1 MNRKL
6 LTVFLL
12 ASLPLAAWTKGDNT
26 EESSINEMQ
35 RGVFNHVGIYLGPGS
50 EGINFGVS
58 ACVTSYLELSAGMSI
73 VPSIKLSDEV
83 DVDLPYHEISEEHWS
98 HIIGNSETDM
108 NVDFART
115 TFDVKASFYPWG
127 GKSKF
132 CIVTGLSFGG
142 KELAKISAFSD
153 LAHNVKKA
161 LPQINVTSDFEDY
174 EFSYDNQGNL
184 KAEIRGYAVRPY
196 LGIGIGRM
204 IPSRRV
210 GFRFDFG
217 CQYMGKIKFHQ
228 NGREVKKKNETFV
241 DKGESNGKKFY
252 EKIPVYPVL
261 RFTLTGRIL

>member
-98 HIIGNSETDM
+98 HIIGNSEITI
-108 NVDFART
+108 A
-115 TFDVKASFYPWG
+115 Y
-127 GKSKF
+127 
-132 CIVTGLSFGG
+132 
-142 KELAKISAFSD
+142 FS
-153 LAHNVKKA
+153 
-161 LPQINVTSDFEDY
+161 I
-174 EFSYDNQGNL
+174 
-184 KAEIRGYAVRPY
+184 
-196 LGIGIGRM
+196 
-204 IPSRRV
+204 
-210 GFRFDFG
+210 
-217 CQYMGKIKFHQ
+217 
-228 NGREVKKKNETFV
+228 
-241 DKGESNGKKFY
+241 
-252 EKIPVYPVL
+252 
-261 RFTLTGRIL
+261 FT